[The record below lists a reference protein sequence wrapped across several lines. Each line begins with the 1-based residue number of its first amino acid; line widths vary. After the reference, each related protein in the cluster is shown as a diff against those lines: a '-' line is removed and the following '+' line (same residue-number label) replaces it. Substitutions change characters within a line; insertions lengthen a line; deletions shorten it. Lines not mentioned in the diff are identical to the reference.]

1 MYIDYEKVF
10 TPICQRE
17 IENRQR
23 GNVFYGPPKVYAI
36 ARCEASAFHF
46 NEDTVIT
53 WEAASVTIVTLD
65 AFIMIMFVIAII
77 RLRWYERVTI
87 EDMKKEKLVIE
98 DFTVV
103 LPNIPIELEE
113 YNNNPDLLTAMLT
126 THLEKITQHELQQIE
141 ERELIQ

>member
-1 MYIDYEKVF
+1 M
-10 TPICQRE
+10 
-17 IENRQR
+17 
-23 GNVFYGPPKVYAI
+23 FYGPPKVYAI
-36 ARCEASAFHF
+36 ARCEANALHIDK
-46 NEDTVIT
+46 NTIIT
-53 WEAASVTIVTLD
+53 WEAVSITIVSLD
-65 AFIMIMFVIAII
+65 AFIMIIFVIAII

-126 THLEKITQHELQQIE
+126 THLEKIT
-141 ERELIQ
+141 